1 MNIVCNSLVLH
12 ILKIKEYGIRSVV
25 GHIIVVVT
33 EKGEKPPK
41 FYFSQQRIFFSEKE
55 DLTVNDVRDI
65 GCVGTI
71 L

>member
-25 GHIIVVVT
+25 GHIIVVT

-65 GCVGTI
+65 GCVGTM